1 MDKWVI
7 DFIIN
12 KIDEK
17 KENKVRHHYAYFIS
31 SKCKQKIAEGKNN
44 IIENKTCTTIHAEMD
59 ALGKIKKWKVCP
71 INIDLIVITIKA
83 NGEIGN
89 AKPYDHCIQML
100 TQSKIKIYNVF
111 YSTVIDSNHYINKEK
126 FSKMKVYNKNDKKV
140 MSKSLSYKCGNF
152 KFYPI

>member
-83 NGEIGN
+83 NGEIRN
-89 AKPYDHCIQML
+89 AKPCDHCIQML
-100 TQSKIKIYNVF
+100 TQSKIKIHNVF